1 MSVKKEIVFAL
12 PEYTVDDEISS
23 AVHIKLQNALSADF
37 DNYRWHYA
45 YEEKYN
51 PDTKELD
58 CQSVNVYRV
67 VVDQDLAS
75 IMKLINLVAQYAM
88 FLQLKTFE
96 VSIGG
101 EVRVVYVSTIIGS
114 KTGEKP
120 SEENQQPDMVE
131 AVESKD
137 CQVC

>member
-1 MSVKKEIVFAL
+1 
-12 PEYTVDDEISS
+12 
-23 AVHIKLQNALSADF
+23 
-37 DNYRWHYA
+37 
-45 YEEKYN
+45 
-51 PDTKELD
+51 
-58 CQSVNVYRV
+58 
-67 VVDQDLAS
+67 
-75 IMKLINLVAQYAM
+75 MKLINLVAQYAM